1 MRRKTIL
8 FSAKYAE
15 NNLYIYRKLFKM
27 MRYIHQLQD
36 WTHFQWE
43 QNELFNLL
51 AEVKQLQGKL
61 LGKVELLGFD
71 LKDEANLETLIQD
84 IVKTSEIEGE
94 VLNPD
99 LVRSSIAIRLG
110 LDNLGVEH
118 SNRHID
124 GIVDMMLDAT
134 QNSDKSLS
142 NERLFGW
149 HGALFPTGRS
159 GLYKIEVAQWRTGDM
174 QVISGA
180 MGRENIHFEAPKPD
194 RLEKEMQKFLDWFN
208 QENSLDSILK
218 AAVAHLWFITIHP
231 FDDGNGRIA
240 RAITDMQL
248 SKSDGVNQRFY
259 SMSSQINTEKK
270 SYYTILE
277 RTQKGDLDITNW
289 LKWFLDC
296 LKGAIIAS
304 NTIIDKVVRKHQFF
318 VNNASKIANER
329 QRIILTKLLEGFEGN
344 LTSSKYAKIAKTS
357 PDTALRDI
365 NDLVEKGIL
374 VKSDSG
380 GRSTNY
386 LLNF

>member
-1 MRRKTIL
+1 MAL
-8 FSAKYAE
+8 
-15 NNLYIYRKLFKM
+15 
-27 MRYIHQLQD
+27 YIHQIQD
-36 WTHFQWE
+36 WIQFYWE
-43 QNELFNLL
+43 QDELFNLL

-61 LGKVELLGFD
+61 LGKVELLGFE

-84 IVKTSEIEGE
+84 VVKTSEIEGE

-99 LVRSSIAIRLG
+99 LVRSSIAVRLG
-110 LDNLGVEH
+110 LDNLGIEH
-118 SNRHID
+118 SNRNID
-124 GIVDMMLDAT
+124 GVVEMMLDAT

-142 NERLFGW
+142 DERLFGW

-159 GLYKIEVAQWRTGDM
+159 GLYKIEVARWRTGDM
-174 QVISGA
+174 QVVSGGL
-180 MGRENIHFEAPKPD
+180 GRENIHFEAPKPD
-194 RLEKEMQKFLDWFN
+194 RMEIEMQDFINWFN

-218 AAVAHLWFITIHP
+218 AAIAHLRFITIHP

-259 SMSSQINTEKK
+259 SMSSQTNAETK

-277 RTQKGDLDITNW
+277 RTQKGNLDITNW
-289 LKWFLDC
+289 LKWFLEC

-304 NTIIDKVVRKHQFF
+304 NLIIDKVVRKHQFF
-318 VNNASKIANER
+318 VNNASKVTNKR
-329 QRIILTKLLEGFEGN
+329 QRLLLSKLLDGFEGN

-357 PDTALRDI
+357 SDTALRDI

-374 VKSDSG
+374 LKADSG

>member
-1 MRRKTIL
+1 MTL
-8 FSAKYAE
+8 
-15 NNLYIYRKLFKM
+15 
-27 MRYIHQLQD
+27 YIHQIQEWAKFHWKQD
-36 WTHFQWE
+36 
-43 QNELFNLL
+43 ELINLL
-51 AEVKQLQGKL
+51 AEVRQLQGKL

-84 IVKTSEIEGE
+84 VIKTSEIEGE
-94 VLNPD
+94 ILNPD

-110 LDNLGVEH
+110 LENLGLEH
-118 SNRHID
+118 SNRNVD
-124 GIVDMMLDAT
+124 GIVEMMLDAT
-134 QNSDKSLS
+134 QNSNKSLS

-174 QVISGA
+174 QVVSGG
-180 MGRENIHFEAPKPD
+180 MGRENIHFEAPKPN
-194 RLEKEMQKFLDWFN
+194 RLEIEMQDFINWFN

-259 SMSSQINTEKK
+259 SMSSQINAEKK

-296 LKGAIIAS
+296 LKEAIVAS

-318 VNNASKIANER
+318 VNNATKATNER
-329 QRIILTKLLEGFEGN
+329 QRLILTKLLDGFEGN

-374 VKSDSG
+374 LKATSG

>member
-1 MRRKTIL
+1 MRRKDPI

-15 NNLYIYRKLFKM
+15 NNSYIYRKLFKM
-27 MRYIHQLQD
+27 AIYIHQLNQ
-36 WTHFQWE
+36 WPRFHWE
-43 QNELFNLL
+43 QDELINLL
-51 AEVKQLQGKL
+51 AEVRQLQGRL

-84 IVKTSEIEGE
+84 VVKTSEIEGE
-94 VLNPD
+94 VLNPE

-110 LDNLGVEH
+110 LDNLGIEH
-118 SNRHID
+118 SNRNID
-124 GIVDMMLDAT
+124 GIVDVMLDAT
-134 QNSDKSLS
+134 QNTDKFLS
-142 NERLFGW
+142 AERLFSW
-149 HGALFPTGRS
+149 HNALFPTGRS
-159 GLYKIEVAQWRTGDM
+159 GLYKIEVAKWRTGNM
-174 QVISGA
+174 QVVSGG
-180 MGRENIHFEAPKPD
+180 MGREKVHFEAPSPEK
-194 RLEKEMQKFLDWFN
+194 LEKEMQEFINWFN
-208 QENSLDSILK
+208 HKESLDSIIK
-218 AAVAHLWFITIHP
+218 AGISHLWFVTIHP

-259 SMSSQINTEKK
+259 SMSSRINAEKK
-270 SYYTILE
+270 SYYTVLE

-289 LKWFLDC
+289 LKWFLEC
-296 LKGAIIAS
+296 LKGAIVDS
-304 NTIIDKVVRKHQFF
+304 NFIIDKVVRKHQFF

-329 QRIILTKLLEGFEGN
+329 QRLILTKLLDGFEGN

-365 NDLVEKGIL
+365 KDLVEKGIL

>member
-1 MRRKTIL
+1 MAL
-8 FSAKYAE
+8 
-15 NNLYIYRKLFKM
+15 
-27 MRYIHQLQD
+27 YIHQLKQ
-36 WTHFQWE
+36 WPKFHWE
-43 QNELFNLL
+43 QNELINLL
-51 AEVKQLQGKL
+51 AEVRQLQGKL

-84 IVKTSEIEGE
+84 VVKTSEIEGE
-94 VLNPD
+94 VLNPE
-99 LVRSSIAIRLG
+99 LVRSSIAVRLG
-110 LDNLGVEH
+110 LDSLGIEH
-118 SNRHID
+118 SNRNVD
-124 GIVDMMLDAT
+124 GVVEMMLDAT

-142 NERLFGW
+142 DERLFGW

-174 QVISGA
+174 QVVSGG
-180 MGRENIHFEAPKPD
+180 MGSENIHFEAPKPN
-194 RLEKEMQKFLDWFN
+194 RLEIEMQDFINWFN
-208 QENSLDSILK
+208 EENSLDSILK

-259 SMSSQINTEKK
+259 SMSSQINAEKK
-270 SYYTILE
+270 SYYNILE

-296 LKGAIIAS
+296 LKDAIIAS
-304 NTIIDKVVRKHQFF
+304 NTIIDKVVRKQQFF
-318 VNNASKIANER
+318 VNNASKVTNER
-329 QRIILTKLLEGFEGN
+329 QRLILTKLLDGFEGN
-344 LTSSKYAKIAKTS
+344 LTSSKYAKIVKTS

-374 VKSDSG
+374 LKADSG

>member
-1 MRRKTIL
+1 MAI
-8 FSAKYAE
+8 
-15 NNLYIYRKLFKM
+15 
-27 MRYIHQLQD
+27 YIHQLNQWPRFHWKQD
-36 WTHFQWE
+36 
-43 QNELFNLL
+43 ELINLL
-51 AEVKQLQGKL
+51 AEVRQLQGRL

-84 IVKTSEIEGE
+84 VVKTSEIEGE
-94 VLNPD
+94 VLNPE

-110 LDNLGVEH
+110 LDNLGIEH
-118 SNRHID
+118 SNRNID
-124 GIVDMMLDAT
+124 GIVDVMLDAT
-134 QNSDKSLS
+134 QNTDKFLS
-142 NERLFGW
+142 AERLFSW
-149 HGALFPTGRS
+149 HNALFPTGRS
-159 GLYKIEVAQWRTGDM
+159 GLYKIEVAKWRTGNM
-174 QVISGA
+174 QVVSGG
-180 MGRENIHFEAPKPD
+180 MGREKVHFEAPSPEK
-194 RLEKEMQKFLDWFN
+194 LEKEMQEFINWFN
-208 QENSLDSILK
+208 HKESLDSIIK
-218 AAVAHLWFITIHP
+218 AGISHLWFVTIHP

-259 SMSSQINTEKK
+259 SMSSRINAEKK
-270 SYYTILE
+270 SYYTVLE

-289 LKWFLDC
+289 LKWFLEC
-296 LKGAIIAS
+296 LKGAIIDS
-304 NTIIDKVVRKHQFF
+304 NLIIDKVVRKHQFF

-329 QRIILTKLLEGFEGN
+329 QRLILTKLLDGFEGN

-365 NDLVEKGIL
+365 KDLVEKGIL

>member
-1 MRRKTIL
+1 MAL
-8 FSAKYAE
+8 
-15 NNLYIYRKLFKM
+15 
-27 MRYIHQLQD
+27 YIHQLKEWAQFNWKQD
-36 WTHFQWE
+36 
-43 QNELFNLL
+43 ELINLL
-51 AEVKQLQGKL
+51 AEVRRLQGKL

-84 IVKTSEIEGE
+84 VVKTSEIEGE
-94 VLNPD
+94 VLNPE
-99 LVRSSIAIRLG
+99 LVRSSIAVRLG
-110 LDNLGVEH
+110 LDNLGIEH
-118 SNRHID
+118 SNRNID
-124 GIVDMMLDAT
+124 GVVDMMLDAT
-134 QNSDKSLS
+134 QNADKSL
-142 NERLFGW
+142 NKERLFNW

-159 GLYKIEVAQWRTGDM
+159 GLYKIEVAKWRTGDM
-174 QVISGA
+174 QVVSGG
-180 MGRENIHFEAPKPD
+180 MGREKIHFEAPKPD
-194 RLEKEMQKFLDWFN
+194 RLEKEMQDFINWFN
-208 QENSLDSILK
+208 LENSLDSILK
-218 AAVAHLWFITIHP
+218 AAIAHLWFITIHP

-259 SMSSQINTEKK
+259 SMSSRINAEKK

-277 RTQKGDLDITNW
+277 RTQKADLDITNW
-289 LKWFLDC
+289 LKWFLEC
-296 LKGAIIAS
+296 LKGAIIDS
-304 NTIIDKVVRKHQFF
+304 NLIIDKVVRKHQFF

-329 QRIILTKLLEGFEGN
+329 QRLILTKLLDGFEGN

-365 NDLVEKGIL
+365 KDLVEKGIL

>member
-1 MRRKTIL
+1 MAL
-8 FSAKYAE
+8 
-15 NNLYIYRKLFKM
+15 
-27 MRYIHQLQD
+27 YIHQLQN
-36 WTHFQWE
+36 WTQFYWE
-43 QNELFNLL
+43 KDELFNLL
-51 AEVKQLQGKL
+51 IEVKQLQGKL
-61 LGKVELLGFD
+61 LGKVELLGFE

-84 IVKTSEIEGE
+84 VVKTSEIEGE

-110 LDNLGVEH
+110 LDNLGTDH
-118 SNRHID
+118 SNKNID
-124 GIVDMMLDAT
+124 GVVEMMLDAT
-134 QNSDKSLS
+134 QNSNKSLTD
-142 NERLFGW
+142 ERLFGW

-174 QVISGA
+174 QVVSGG

-194 RLEKEMQKFLDWFN
+194 RLEVEMQNFINWFN

-218 AAVAHLWFITIHP
+218 AGIAHLWFITIHP

-289 LKWFLDC
+289 LKWFLEC

-318 VNNASKIANER
+318 VNNASKIANKR

-365 NDLVEKGIL
+365 NDLLEKGIL
-374 VKSDSG
+374 IKSDSG

>member
-1 MRRKTIL
+1 MAL
-8 FSAKYAE
+8 
-15 NNLYIYRKLFKM
+15 
-27 MRYIHQLQD
+27 YIHQLQQ
-36 WTHFQWE
+36 WPKFHWE
-43 QNELFNLL
+43 QDELINLL
-51 AEVKQLQGKL
+51 AEVRQLQGKL
-61 LGKVELLGFD
+61 LGKVELLGFE

-99 LVRSSIAIRLG
+99 LVRSSIAVRLG
-110 LDNLGVEH
+110 LDNLGIEH
-118 SNRHID
+118 SNRNID
-124 GIVDMMLDAT
+124 GIVEMMLDAT
-134 QNSDKSLS
+134 QNSNKSLTD
-142 NERLFGW
+142 ERLFGW

-159 GLYKIEVAQWRTGDM
+159 GLYKIEIAQWRTGDM
-174 QVISGA
+174 QVVSGG

-194 RLEKEMQKFLDWFN
+194 RLEIEMQDLINWFN

-218 AAVAHLWFITIHP
+218 AAIAHLWFITIHP

-259 SMSSQINTEKK
+259 SMSSQINAEKK

-277 RTQKGDLDITNW
+277 RTQKGDLDITHW
-289 LKWFLDC
+289 LKWFLNC
-296 LKGAIIAS
+296 LKEAIIAS

-318 VNNASKIANER
+318 VKNASKIANER
-329 QRIILTKLLEGFEGN
+329 QRMILTKLLEGFEGN

-365 NDLVEKGIL
+365 NDLVKKGIL
-374 VKSDSG
+374 LKSDSG

>member
-1 MRRKTIL
+1 MAI
-8 FSAKYAE
+8 
-15 NNLYIYRKLFKM
+15 
-27 MRYIHQLQD
+27 YIHQLNQ
-36 WTHFQWE
+36 WPRFHWE
-43 QNELFNLL
+43 QDELINLL
-51 AEVKQLQGKL
+51 AEVRQLQGRL

-84 IVKTSEIEGE
+84 VVKTSEIEGE
-94 VLNPD
+94 VLNPE

-110 LDNLGVEH
+110 LDNLGIEH
-118 SNRHID
+118 SNRNID
-124 GIVDMMLDAT
+124 GIVDVMLDAT
-134 QNSDKSLS
+134 QNTDKFLS
-142 NERLFGW
+142 AERLFSW
-149 HGALFPTGRS
+149 HNALFPTGRS
-159 GLYKIEVAQWRTGDM
+159 GLYKIEVAKWRTGNM
-174 QVISGA
+174 QVVSGG
-180 MGRENIHFEAPKPD
+180 MGREKIHFEAPKPD
-194 RLEKEMQKFLDWFN
+194 RLEKEMQDFINWFN
-208 QENSLDSILK
+208 LENSLDSILK
-218 AAVAHLWFITIHP
+218 AAIAHLWFITIHP

-259 SMSSQINTEKK
+259 SMSSRINAEKK
-270 SYYTILE
+270 SYYTVLE

-289 LKWFLDC
+289 LKWFLEC
-296 LKGAIIAS
+296 LKGAIVDS
-304 NTIIDKVVRKHQFF
+304 NFIIDKVVRKHQFF

-329 QRIILTKLLEGFEGN
+329 QRLILTKLLDGFEGN

-365 NDLVEKGIL
+365 KDLVEKGIL

>member
-1 MRRKTIL
+1 MTL
-8 FSAKYAE
+8 
-15 NNLYIYRKLFKM
+15 
-27 MRYIHQLQD
+27 YIHQLQEWAKFHWKQD
-36 WTHFQWE
+36 
-43 QNELFNLL
+43 ELINLL
-51 AEVKQLQGKL
+51 AEVRQLQGKL

-84 IVKTSEIEGE
+84 VIKTSEIEGE

-110 LDNLGVEH
+110 LENLGLEH
-118 SNRHID
+118 SNRNVD
-124 GIVDMMLDAT
+124 GIVEMMLDAT
-134 QNSDKSLS
+134 QNSNKSLS

-159 GLYKIEVAQWRTGDM
+159 GLYKIEVAQWRTGDV
-174 QVISGA
+174 QVVSGG
-180 MGRENIHFEAPKPD
+180 MGRENIHFEAPKPN
-194 RLEKEMQKFLDWFN
+194 RLEIEMQDFINWFN

-259 SMSSQINTEKK
+259 SMSSQINAEKK
-270 SYYTILE
+270 SYYSILE

-296 LKGAIIAS
+296 LKEAIVAS

-318 VNNASKIANER
+318 VNNAKKATNER
-329 QRIILTKLLEGFEGN
+329 QRLILTTLLDGFEGN

-374 VKSDSG
+374 LKADSG